1 MAEEGFREYAS
12 GGTVFETY
20 RAIYSQ
26 QTPAHAR
33 ANAGLRAGRRWGAR
47 EALARLAEI
56 VDESDPD
63 FADAQ
68 IFHAVSTANALRGD
82 MAVRALFPDALWER
96 VPSAWRAR
104 WDGGVTVRQ
113 LYGDMPWLPLVGL
126 VHDLGKVLLLPE
138 IAGLPQWSVV
148 GDTFPVGVALD
159 PAAVLHEHFAPTV
172 AAELAY
178 PPGVGLQNV
187 LLSFGHDEYLACVL
201 ERSGTRLPAEAVYI
215 VRFHSFYPWHNRLG
229 YAHLAS
235 DEDWRL
241 LPLLKFFQRSDLYS
255 KHDELDADLERF
267 RPMLEE
273 YLPNDLE
280 F

>member
-1 MAEEGFREYAS
+1 M
-12 GGTVFETY
+12 
-20 RAIYSQ
+20 
-26 QTPAHAR
+26 R
-33 ANAGLRAGRRWGAR
+33 ANLERRAGRRWDAR

-68 IFHAVSTANALRGD
+68 VFHAVSTANALRGD
-82 MAVRALFPDALWER
+82 LPVRALFPDALWDR
-96 VPSAWRAR
+96 VPPAWRAR
-104 WDGGVTVRQ
+104 WDNGGTVRQ

-126 VHDLGKVLLLPE
+126 IHDLGKVLLLPE

-148 GDTFPVGVALD
+148 GDTFPVGLPLD
-159 PAAVLHEHFAPTV
+159 PAVVLHEHFASVVPP
-172 AAELAY
+172 ELSY
-178 PPGVGLQNV
+178 PGGVGLKNV
-187 LLSFGHDEYLACVL
+187 LLSFGHDEYLARVL
-201 ERSGTRLPAEAVYI
+201 ERSGTTLPPEAIYI

-229 YAHLAS
+229 YAELAAE
-235 DEDWRL
+235 EDWRL

-267 RPMLEE
+267 RDVLDE
-273 YLPNDLE
+273 YLAGGLE